1 MYLATKEF
9 CKCQMQGSPSPNSP
23 LHGGRFWFMQKYSSP
38 PPGWVHFVAPG
49 ALRALCS
56 PPTLSRE
63 PAVLPP
69 PRHWAQPYSSL
80 CSPPTLSHEPAV
92 LPPPRHW
99 AQPYSSLWGTQSPSC
114 AQANR
119 TQASVQT
126 LSPLQ
131 GIPARTADLSSHV
144 GERRGRLS
152 EEILGA
158 PLNPLDQAVPPP
170 HNLTTTE

>member
-56 PPTLSRE
+56 PPTLSR
-63 PAVLPP
+63 
-69 PRHWAQPYSSL
+69 
-80 CSPPTLSHEPAV
+80 EPAV